1 MKKTGFGLL
10 LRSIVL
16 VPLFAIANQVCAA
29 PADALRVEYHQWKLG
44 KDGVRQEMSY
54 SELLYRQPDSLW
66 IEREVPEAA
75 QRSSHDDHHHSGLG
89 HKHDDVTGA
98 PLWIMRDV
106 QGKLDVK
113 LVDRHEK
120 RVIEIAEAYYNN
132 VGFDGHWVESW
143 NLADP
148 ESLKKLKPAKVSETG
163 LETYEIQRGNQQIT
177 LVWNPKGQY
186 AQSITA
192 NDSKGLSG
200 RTIKASEITSPK
212 TLPWTQLGNY
222 LSRDYSDLLD

>member
-10 LRSIVL
+10 LRSVAL
-16 VPLFAIANQVCAA
+16 LPLFAIAHQVWAA

-54 SELLYRQPDSLW
+54 SELLYRQPNSIW
-66 IEREVPEAA
+66 IEREVPEVA
-75 QRSSHDDHHHSGLG
+75 QRTHDDHHHGGLG
-89 HKHDDVTGA
+89 HNPAYVTGA
-98 PLWIMRDV
+98 PLWIARDTK
-106 QGKLDVK
+106 GNLDVK
-113 LVDRHEK
+113 LIDRHEK

-132 VGFDGHWVESW
+132 VGFDGHWVETW

-148 ESLKKLKPAKVSETG
+148 ESLKNLKPTNVSANG
-163 LETYEIQRGNQQIT
+163 LETYEIKRGSQQIT

-186 AQSITA
+186 AHSISA
-192 NDSKGLSG
+192 KDSQGLSG
-200 RTIKASEITSPK
+200 RTIKASEITAPK

>member
-1 MKKTGFGLL
+1 MKKTRFGLF
-10 LRSIVL
+10 LRSIL
-16 VPLFAIANQVCAA
+16 LLPLFVITSQVFAA

-66 IEREVPEAA
+66 IEREVPAAA
-75 QRSSHDDHHHSGLG
+75 QRAHDDHHHGGLG
-89 HKHDDVTGA
+89 HKHADVTGA
-98 PLWIMRDV
+98 PLWIVRDT

-120 RVIEIAEAYYNN
+120 RLIEIAEAYYNN
-132 VGFDGHWVESW
+132 VGFDGHWVETWS
-143 NLADP
+143 LADP
-148 ESLKKLKPAKVSETG
+148 ESLKKLKPTNVSENG

-177 LVWNPKGQY
+177 LVWNTKGQY
-186 AQSITA
+186 AQSIS
-192 NDSKGLSG
+192 SKDAQGLSG
-200 RTIKASEITSPK
+200 RTIKASQISAPK